1 MFRSRHQA
9 PISSDSLLAGYNNS
23 ILHQLHRRHGNSP
36 FGNEGDPNKGG
47 DPPAPLTL
55 DAIFK
60 DPLFGN
66 ALNAAIKDHLG
77 RALPKALEGAM
88 VNVASDLGK
97 VLDEKLASFKPPAP
111 ADPKP
116 GDKKDDKATPSPEL
130 IAMQRQLDDVNK
142 QLKQSQEAAAK
153 IAQDAKDEKTLGTIK
168 KAMTDAKVR
177 PEFVDMLANNWFRV
191 EGKIVVDENNNV
203 LVKARGEPYPGAGE
217 QDITLPLA
225 RGLDEFTK
233 SDLGKSFVQAPT
245 GTHVAPRNAPRI
257 ASNPGSPSGGTVP
270 NGGSKIPTFEQDP
283 SFAERLAAELAPNI
297 SPTLLG

>member
-1 MFRSRHQA
+1 MFRFRHQT
-9 PISSDSLLAGYNNS
+9 PISSDTLLAGYNNS
-23 ILHQLHRRHGNSP
+23 ILHQLKRRHGNSP
-36 FGNEGDPNKGG
+36 FGNEGDKGG

-60 DPLFGN
+60 DPQFGN

-97 VLDEKLASFKPPAP
+97 VLDEKLASFKPATPP
-111 ADPKP
+111 DPKP
-116 GDKKDDKATPSPEL
+116 GDKGDKGDKTPSPEL
-130 IAMQRQLDDVNK
+130 IAMQRQLDEVK
-142 QLKQSQEAAAK
+142 GQLQQSQAAAAK
-153 IAQDAKDEKTLGTIK
+153 IAQDAKDEKTLATIK

-217 QDITLPLA
+217 QDITLPLTH
-225 RGLDEFTK
+225 GLSEFVK
-233 SDLGKSFVQAPT
+233 SELGKSFVQAPT
-245 GTHVAPRNAPRI
+245 QTQMQQRNAPRI
-257 ASNPGSPSGGTVP
+257 TSNSSSSSGGTVP
-270 NGGSKIPTFEQDP
+270 NGGGKIPTVEQDP
-283 SFAERLAAELAPNI
+283 GWAERIAAEIAPNI
-297 SPTLLG
+297 NPTLLG